1 MIHFDGVFFELFI
14 TCTLYLI
21 VWFELIFRYLRSE
34 MIMYLNVSINYLS
47 NINCKFVMRFGYH
60 YFRLI

>member
-1 MIHFDGVFFELFI
+1 
-14 TCTLYLI
+14 
-21 VWFELIFRYLRSE
+21 

-47 NINCKFVMRFGYH
+47 NINYKFVMRFGYL